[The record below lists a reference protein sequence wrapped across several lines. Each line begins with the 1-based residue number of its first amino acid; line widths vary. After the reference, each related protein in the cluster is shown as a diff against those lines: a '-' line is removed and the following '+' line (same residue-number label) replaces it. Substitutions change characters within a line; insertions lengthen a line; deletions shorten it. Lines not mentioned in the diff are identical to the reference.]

1 MQNANTIPAA
11 PGSLDGAV
19 AGGAKPGMGRLAAA
33 STIGTTLEWY
43 DFTVYNLMAALVF
56 NAVFF
61 PSFDPLTGTILAFS
75 TYAVG
80 YVSRPLG
87 GVLFGHLGD
96 KLGRRFV
103 LVATLV
109 LMGLATG
116 LMGLLPTYISWGI
129 WSPIL
134 LVALRFLQGAAIGG
148 EWAGAVLLSMEH
160 GEQHQRGRN
169 ASFTQ
174 VGPSCGTLLGTGFIA
189 VVSLWLSPEDFQ
201 AWGWRIPFLSSV
213 LLVVFGLWLRKGV
226 EETPL
231 FREMEARKSTA
242 RTPVK
247 EVFVDHWR
255 RLLMAGGVRI
265 GSDVLYALVVVF
277 TLTYV
282 TSVLHLSRPLALTA
296 TMIGAACNAIAVPLF
311 GSLSDKLGRR
321 PVYIAGA
328 LLAVVWAFVFFRLMD
343 SAQPLRIGAA
353 VVVGLIIHA
362 MMYGPQ
368 AAFVTEQFPTRVRYA
383 GSSLA
388 YTLAGIVGG
397 GFAPLIIASLY
408 KSYGSTLAI
417 SLYVSA
423 AVALTLVAL
432 LAARETANKPLES

>member
-1 MQNANTIPAA
+1 MNNVQAEA
-11 PGSLDGAV
+11 PV
-19 AGGAKPGMGRLAAA
+19 ACGKKMGRLAAA

-56 NAVFF
+56 NAIFF

-80 YVSRPLG
+80 YLSRPLG
-87 GVLFGHLGD
+87 GMVFGHLGD

-116 LMGLLPTYISWGI
+116 LMGLLPTYAAWGI

-134 LVALRFLQGAAIGG
+134 LVALRFVQGAAIGG

-160 GEQHQRGRN
+160 GAQHQRGRN

-189 VVSLWLSPEDFQ
+189 LVSWGLSPEDFQ

-213 LLVVFGLWLRKGV
+213 LLVIFGLWLRRGV
-226 EETPL
+226 EETPVFKEL
-231 FREMEARKSTA
+231 KAHDATA
-242 RTPVK
+242 KTPLK
-247 EVFVDHWR
+247 EVFSQHWR
-255 RLLMAGGVRI
+255 RLLVAGGVRV

-282 TSVLHLSRPLALTA
+282 TTVLQLPRPLALTA
-296 TMIGAACNAIAVPLF
+296 TMIGAALNAVCVPLF
-311 GSLSDKLGRR
+311 GILSDKIGRR
-321 PVYIAGA
+321 PVYIGGA
-328 LLAVVWAFVFFRLMD
+328 LCAMVWAFVFFKLMD
-343 SAQPLRIGAA
+343 SAQPLFICVA
-353 VVVGLIIHA
+353 VVVGLVIHA
-362 MMYGPQ
+362 AMYGPQ

-388 YTLAGIVGG
+388 YTLAGIIGG

-408 KSYGSTLAI
+408 KSYASTFAV
-417 SLYVSA
+417 SLYVCA
-423 AVALTLVAL
+423 AL
-432 LAARETANKPLES
+432 LVTLIALLCAKETAGKPLES